1 MFKMNFVVALGLLL
15 VSLWGC
21 ASTSSV
27 APEWVTNPDGV
38 YDSDVYLWA
47 VGSGSNR
54 KIAENDALSLLV
66 RSIQQTVASTTEA
79 SKKVAGNDAEG
90 FAVDYDFA
98 GQVATASSIKDVPG
112 VSFPQSWVA
121 GNGTVYM
128 LALLNR
134 EEAGRFYR
142 QKISDLSAVVESEL
156 LFASSNEGTFEA
168 LAALRA
174 AATAA
179 GEQQGY
185 IDMLAGIHP
194 DLYRIVS
201 LDYVSVPAVEALERR
216 HQEKIQIAVEVA
228 GDSNGRV
235 AAILEGVLT
244 DNGLKVAKG
253 AAAKSARYLL
263 QGTVVMEPRKN
274 DSKYHYVRFVANVN
288 LHDLNA
294 GKTLFPYSKNGREAH
309 VTHEEAVQRAYRT
322 IENTLRKEFVPQLW
336 DFLQAR

>member
-1 MFKMNFVVALGLLL
+1 MFKMNCVVALGLLV

-27 APEWVTNPDGV
+27 APEWVSNPDGA

-47 VGSGSNR
+47 VGSGAGR
-54 KIAENDALSLLV
+54 KAAEQDALSLLV

-79 SKKVAGNDAEG
+79 SKRVAGNDAEG

-156 LFASSNEGTFEA
+156 LFASTNEGTFEA

-174 AATAA
+174 AAAA
-179 GEQQGY
+179 AEEQQSY

-194 DLYRIVS
+194 DLYRMVS
-201 LDYVSVPAVEALERR
+201 LDYVSASAVEVLERR

-235 AAILEGVLT
+235 AAILKGVLT
-244 DNGLKVAKG
+244 DNGLKVAESAG
-253 AAAKSARYLL
+253 DSARYLL
-263 QGTVVMEPRKN
+263 QGAVVMEPLKN
-274 DSKYHYVRFVANVN
+274 DSKYYYVRFVANVN
-288 LHDLNA
+288 LHDLGA

-322 IENTLRKEFVPQLW
+322 IEDALRKEFVPQLW